1 MDQTQNQTPISEETI
16 ATVLNDATTQQ
27 MIQDAM
33 QKAITKAVENSFNSY
48 NPVGKAI
55 EKKIEEILVPAV
67 EAYDMSAYVPKL
79 DAILTEIA
87 KSPAC
92 SDVAKTANNFKEL
105 FVGFG
110 KAKYTL
116 KETTTRYGQRTATL
130 EEIFEAYKKF
140 IEEYEFDRSDL
151 EVYDS
156 ESYGDVAC
164 SCDVEDVSPERYS
177 SRKMLQV
184 TLHNSVA
191 DEHDGDGHSDTC
203 FVLTLTQWDF
213 MRNEGT
219 WDLTYAVNPS
229 LNSIRHMSDF
239 EIFLLKIMQ
248 NHIDIT
254 DPRDFEDSV
263 TLKMEPEA
271 NVSYE

>member
-16 ATVLNDATTQQ
+16 ATVLNDNTTQQ

-33 QKAITKAVENSFNSY
+33 QKAIAKAVENNFDSY
-48 NPVGKAI
+48 SPVGKAI
-55 EKKIEEILVPAV
+55 KKKIEEILVPAV

-87 KSPAC
+87 KNPIC
-92 SDVAKTANNFKEL
+92 NDVAKTTNNFKEL

-116 KETTTRYGQRTATL
+116 KETKTKYGQRTATL
-130 EEIFEAYKKF
+130 GEIFDAYTKF

-151 EVYDS
+151 KVYDS
-156 ESYGDVAC
+156 ESYESVEC
-164 SCDVEDVSPERYS
+164 YCDVEDISPERYS
-177 SRKMLQV
+177 SRKTLQI
-184 TLHNSVA
+184 TLRNSVA
-191 DEHDGDGHSDTC
+191 EEHDNNEHSDTC
-203 FVLTLTQWDF
+203 FVFTLTQWDF
-213 MRNEGT
+213 MRKEGT

-229 LNSIRHMSDF
+229 LDSIRNMSDF
-239 EIFLLKIMQ
+239 EIFLLKIIQ

-254 DPRDFEDSV
+254 DPQDFEESV
-263 TLKMEPEA
+263 ILKMEPEP